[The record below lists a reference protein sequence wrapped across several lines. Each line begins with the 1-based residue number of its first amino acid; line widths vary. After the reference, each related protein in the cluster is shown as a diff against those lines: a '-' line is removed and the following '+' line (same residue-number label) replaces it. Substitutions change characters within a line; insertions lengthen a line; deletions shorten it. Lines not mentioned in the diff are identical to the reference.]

1 MNMNAKHNLIML
13 PDIRKYNSICS
24 SPLVSIRDVVP
35 YYLREVRP
43 QDIVGNIMLKNMKR
57 TKGLCQML
65 RPQAPEKQS
74 DVDISQRINSMK
86 DKKVKFSYVS
96 IPDAKIISARGID
109 VKLISLGNNGDDGND
124 CVLVQ
129 IDTAPEPNIFKFA
142 LWCVGFLPLYKCF
155 KTNTKE
161 TMLEMQKRGW
171 WVSQDNMD
179 ILEKDSM
186 RCLFVFDHVI
196 VWRQFW
202 SSDWLSSRNDLL
214 TNAIKS
220 TTTRINALVKKY
232 EIQD

>member
-1 MNMNAKHNLIML
+1 
-13 PDIRKYNSICS
+13 
-24 SPLVSIRDVVP
+24 
-35 YYLREVRP
+35 
-43 QDIVGNIMLKNMKR
+43 
-57 TKGLCQML
+57 
-65 RPQAPEKQS
+65 
-74 DVDISQRINSMK
+74 
-86 DKKVKFSYVS
+86 
-96 IPDAKIISARGID
+96 
-109 VKLISLGNNGDDGND
+109 
-124 CVLVQ
+124 
-129 IDTAPEPNIFKFA
+129 
-142 LWCVGFLPLYKCF
+142 
-155 KTNTKE
+155 
-161 TMLEMQKRGW
+161 MLEMQKRGW